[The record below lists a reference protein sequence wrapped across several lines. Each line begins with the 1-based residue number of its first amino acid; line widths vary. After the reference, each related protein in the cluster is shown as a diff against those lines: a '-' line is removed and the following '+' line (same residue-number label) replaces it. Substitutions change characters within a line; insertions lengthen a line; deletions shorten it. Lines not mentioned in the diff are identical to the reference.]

1 MRWSKVLRSD
11 STQEQKDQSTVLDF
25 KPRQFDFGTPQMA
38 LDYLEQKKQGSDF
51 VMSDVLRKTTGV
63 EKIEKN
69 TEEQKIEAA
78 VLAKISEIQKQA
90 YDEGFKLGHEEG
102 SKEAFENK
110 SQELQLGIDQIK
122 KLLENLNELKK
133 DLVHQN
139 ERHIITLIYNLAEKI
154 AFDQIEKKPE
164 VIMNIITKAIEQAQ
178 LEEDIHV
185 SVSSEQLQFIEELR
199 QSQQEKFEVLK
210 NVKIAG
216 SDDIKPGGCV
226 IETNYGIIDAQ
237 VRERTEKLWQEL
249 YTLMPKTTELKKI

>member
-1 MRWSKVLRSD
+1 MRWSKVLRSN

-38 LDYLEQKKQGSDF
+38 LDYLEQKKHGSDF

-90 YDEGFKLGHEEG
+90 YDEGFKLGYEEG
-102 SKEAFENK
+102 NKEAFEKK
-110 SQELQLGIDQIK
+110 SQELQVGIDEIQ
-122 KLLENLNELKK
+122 KLLESFNDLKK
-133 DLVHQN
+133 ELVQQN

-185 SVSSEQLQFIEELR
+185 SVSSEQLHFIEQLR

-210 NVKIAG
+210 NVKITG
-216 SDDIKPGGCV
+216 SDEIKPGGCV
-226 IETNYGIIDAQ
+226 IETNYGVIDAQ
-237 VRERTEKLWQEL
+237 VHERTEKLWQEL
-249 YTLMPKTTELKKI
+249 YTLMPKAEELKKT

>member
-1 MRWSKVLRSD
+1 MRWSKVLRSE

-38 LDYLEQKKQGSDF
+38 LDYLKQKKHGSDF

-78 VLAKISEIQKQA
+78 VLSKISEIQKLA
-90 YDEGFKLGHEEG
+90 YDEGFKLGYEEG
-102 SKEAFENK
+102 NKEAFEKK
-110 SQELQLGIDQIK
+110 SQELQVGIDQIQ
-122 KLLENLNELKK
+122 KLLGSFNDMKKELIQ
-133 DLVHQN
+133 QN

-185 SVSSEQLQFIEELR
+185 SVSSEQLQFIEQLR

-210 NVKIAG
+210 NVKITG
-216 SDDIKPGGCV
+216 SDEIKPGGCV

-237 VRERTEKLWQEL
+237 VHERTEKLWQEL
-249 YTLMPKTTELKKI
+249 YTLMPKAEQMKKS

>member
-1 MRWSKVLRSD
+1 MRWSKVLRTT

-25 KPRQFDFGTPQMA
+25 KPREFDFGTPQMA
-38 LDYLEQKKQGSDF
+38 LDYLEQKKHGSDF

-90 YDEGFKLGHEEG
+90 YDEGFKLGFEEG
-102 SKEAFENK
+102 NKEAFDKK
-110 SQELQLGIDQIK
+110 SAELQAGVDEIK
-122 KLLENLNELKK
+122 RLLESLNELKK

-185 SVSSEQLQFIEELR
+185 SVSSDQLKFIEELR
-199 QSQQEKFEVLK
+199 ASQQEKFEVLK
-210 NVKIAG
+210 NVKISG
-216 SDDIKPGGCV
+216 SDEIKPGGCV

-237 VRERTEKLWQEL
+237 VHERTEKLWQEL
-249 YTLMPKTTELKKI
+249 YTLMPKNTDLKKA